1 MCSSKLKELEKVA
14 GEIAT
19 CKESID
25 KVADDKLALRQER
38 SSIEA
43 QLKQMEN
50 VSEDR
55 VKELNNMRAL
65 VRQVKEECRKYDKAM
80 DALESNKHD
89 KQSKLMGMNAMINK
103 IRSNE
108 NEGNEQVMFNFFSNW
123 PLGGASKVC
132 GYILFISCLFTN
144 VAPKRVKGFEMST
157 KLARFAR

>member
-65 VRQVKEECRKYDKAM
+65 VRQVKEECRKYEKAM

-108 NEGNEQVMFNFFSNW
+108 NEGNEQVMFNLFSNW
-123 PLGGASKVC
+123 CLICTLGGASKVC
-132 GYILFISCLFTN
+132 GYFSFVSCLFTN
-144 VAPKRVKGFEMST
+144 I
-157 KLARFAR
+157 ARFACKEV